1 MAWGQAAPASSAVQ
15 TINITGYADPVQK
28 TELSSDP
35 AANPASVTVLK
46 LTDEKTRGI
55 RDYVDLFKPVLG
67 VAANNF
73 DQGGIGFGITVRGFS
88 ERSNG
93 GGVAY
98 SIDGVPVNLP
108 GHALTNG
115 YGDLT
120 PLVPE
125 LLNQSILTR
134 GPFDV
139 RFGANAL
146 GGSVQFV
153 TQDSPTPGAALSAGS
168 FDFGRG
174 FASVAVGA
182 ARPPATPLWSPRTH
196 RGIATMPSCA

>member
-1 MAWGQAAPASSAVQ
+1 M
-15 TINITGYADPVQK
+15 
-28 TELSSDP
+28 
-35 AANPASVTVLK
+35 
-46 LTDEKTRGI
+46 
-55 RDYVDLFKPVLG
+55 
-67 VAANNF
+67 
-73 DQGGIGFGITVRGFS
+73 RGFS
-88 ERSNG
+88 QRSNG

-98 SIDGVPVNLP
+98 LIDGVPVNLP

-115 YGDLT
+115 YCDLT

-125 LLNQSILTR
+125 LLDQIILAR

-153 TQDSPTPGAALSAGS
+153 TQDKPTPGVALSAGS

-174 FASVAVGA
+174 FASVGVG
-182 ARPPATPLWSPRTH
+182 PAQRRASRHWSPRIH
-196 RGIATMPSCA
+196 QAIATTPSCA